1 MGVYVPSAVFNSLP
15 GRLSANKWHVVEGVL
30 QPDLLIYPDRSVTKP
45 YTAIKVK
52 RPNHKKCAF
61 DKHSVIYIRRNLLK
75 RDCVHAQPC
84 PTLCDPMDCSPP
96 GSSVHEDFPDK
107 NPRVGCHFLF
117 QGVFS
122 TQELKLHLL
131 WFLDW
136 QADSLPLS
144 YPGSPLL
151 PKVLILKF

>member
-1 MGVYVPSAVFNSLP
+1 MLID
-15 GRLSANKWHVVEGVL
+15 
-30 QPDLLIYPDRSVTKP
+30 PDCSITKP
-45 YTAIKVK
+45 NTAIKVK

-61 DKHSVIYIRRNLLK
+61 DKHSVIYIRRNLLLLLLK
-75 RDCVHAQPC
+75 KDCVLAQLC

-107 NPRVGCHFLF
+107 NTGGGCHFLL
-117 QGVFS
+117 QGFFS
-122 TQELKLHLL
+122 TQGLKLYLL
-131 WFLDW
+131 RFLHW

-151 PKVLILKF
+151 PKVPSNSKILKFSYC